1 MFLRPYRSADCPAL
15 AELFYD
21 TVHTVCAGD
30 YTPEQLAA
38 WAPGAADP
46 AAWDASFLA
55 HRTLAAVEGET
66 IVGFADMDESG
77 YLDRLYVHRDFQRR
91 GIAAALC
98 DALEA
103 SAAAKTFTTHAS
115 LTARPFFEHQGWRVI
130 REQTVFRRG
139 VALNNFVMEKPAG

>member
-55 HRTLAAVEGET
+55 HRTLVAVEGET
-66 IVGFADMDESG
+66 PVGFADMDESG
-77 YLDRLYVHRDFQRR
+77 YLDRLYVHRDFLRR

-115 LTARPFFEHQGWRVI
+115 HTARPFFEHQGWRVI